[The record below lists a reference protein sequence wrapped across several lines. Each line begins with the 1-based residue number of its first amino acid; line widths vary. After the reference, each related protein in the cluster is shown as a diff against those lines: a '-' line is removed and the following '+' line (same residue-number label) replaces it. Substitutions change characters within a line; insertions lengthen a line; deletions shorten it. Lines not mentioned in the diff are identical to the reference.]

1 MVHAISELSVAG
13 KTEWQTLLRILI
25 LEKFSKDSF
34 VYFRILTI
42 STCVEKVNITI
53 NFFPTE
59 NSGGNSY
66 QSIRQSI
73 RDMESGDENMCTFAE
88 KVSQRNI
95 ELSKTAHFS

>member
-1 MVHAISELSVAG
+1 MIHAISELSVAG

-53 NFFPTE
+53 NFFPTG